1 MIRPNWRSQRGSVVP
16 FALVIVVALM
26 IVFGLV
32 VDGGGRIAALQKAES
47 VAREAA
53 RQAGQSMSGEA
64 VLGTGVTI
72 DTSAGRAAAQ
82 RYLAAAHVDGTV
94 TIRGSTVH
102 VVARVEFTPVVL
114 SIIGI
119 GKTTVTGEAD
129 SAPANVYE
137 GQR

>member
-1 MIRPNWRSQRGSVVP
+1 MNRRGWRSQRGSVVP
-16 FALVIVVALM
+16 FAVIIAFALM
-26 IVFGLV
+26 TVFGLV

-53 RQAGQSMSGEA
+53 RQAGQSMTGEA
-64 VLGTGVTI
+64 VRGAGVTI

-94 TIRGSTVH
+94 TIQGSTVH
-102 VVARVEFTPVVL
+102 VVARVDFNPVVL
-114 SIIGI
+114 SIIGVS
-119 GKTTVTGEAD
+119 KVTVTGEAD
-129 SAPANVYE
+129 SAPANVYQ